1 MKTIFLLLLVLGS
14 SYLPAQTPQND
25 PKATEILKGV
35 SVKYKSLKAVQADFT
50 VRVENGA
57 NTSKD
62 VQSGTLYVKGNKYKI
77 QLKNQEIICDNT
89 TVWTYLK
96 DANEVQV
103 NNYDPDENTITPSQ
117 IFTIYEKD
125 FLYAYIEE
133 KKLSGKLIQIIELT
147 PHDKSKPYFK
157 IRLGIDKIAKAVQSA
172 VVFDKNGNRYTY
184 EIKKFTPDP
193 DIADSLFSFDNKQHP
208 GIEVV
213 DLR

>member
-14 SYLPAQTPQND
+14 SYMPAQTPQND
-25 PKATEILKGV
+25 PKATEILNGV
-35 SVKYKSLKAVQADFT
+35 SAKYKSLKAVQADFT

-62 VQSGTLYVKGNKYKI
+62 VQSGTLYVNGNKYKI

-193 DIADSLFSFDNKQHP
+193 DIADSLFTFDNKQHP